1 MKLQKYHKA
10 KKYKSRCLKYQFFTL
25 SETYI
30 INSNSV
36 RMTIVQYNNLYY

>member
-10 KKYKSRCLKYQFFTL
+10 KKYKGRCLKYQFFAL

-30 INSNSV
+30 ISSNSEQ
-36 RMTIVQYNNLYY
+36 MTMVQYNNLYY